1 MLTTPTRPSRWTIAL
16 LACILT
22 LAAHRG
28 VAQATDS
35 TKMTPLTSFS
45 GVYTMAQATLGRSVY
60 LGTCASCHTP
70 SELADGKFWNKW
82 IGQTIADLFV
92 YLRDNMPKDNAA
104 SLSVE
109 DYANVTAYLLR
120 LNSMP
125 AGERTMPVDS
135 AALAKIRIT
144 KADTLKDADTGGN
157 TDNRK
162 NTDDMKHRDSIKK
175 RTAP

>member
-1 MLTTPTRPSRWTIAL
+1 MLTTPMRPSRWTIAL

-22 LAAHRG
+22 LAPLRG

-35 TKMTPLTSFS
+35 AKMTLTSVS

-70 SELADGKFWNKW
+70 GELSDGKVWNKW
-82 IGQTIADLFV
+82 IGYTVADLFV
-92 YLRDNMPKDNAA
+92 YLRDNMPKDNAG
-104 SLSVE
+104 SLNLE

-120 LNSMP
+120 LNAMP
-125 AGERTMPVDS
+125 AGERTMPADS

-144 KADTLKDADTGGN
+144 KADTLKT
-157 TDNRK
+157 
-162 NTDDMKHRDSIKK
+162 